1 METESDRQMVKPER
15 DDLPGLAAALTPMI
29 LVILL
34 YTGLTSGCFAFAGI
48 QRLASSNSILASMG
62 TACIVCYLLN
72 LKKLRGSEK
81 DIIFKGMA
89 GGLSPT
95 FAAAVIAGFLGV
107 ITGSHGYQLLTLHL
121 EKLSA

>member
-34 YTGLTSGCFAFAGI
+34 YTGLTSGWFAFAGI

-72 LKKLRGSEK
+72 LKAQG
-81 DIIFKGMA
+81 
-89 GGLSPT
+89 
-95 FAAAVIAGFLGV
+95 
-107 ITGSHGYQLLTLHL
+107 Q
-121 EKLSA
+121 